1 MNGAEILSY
10 SSSCQATKHLSRYPV
25 QSFEQSRAQTFRVI
39 DHNTRLGA
47 VETQGCMLSQSY
59 REPWPVAPANE
70 PPSGW
75 APVAALAAQP
85 AERARVMVHMPAILK
100 PETTDSHPTFG
111 TAGGVR
117 ACLPARPGAAA
128 RHGRTGHGPA
138 GPGHWLSGLQGAA
151 PGRMA
156 VVVTVR

>member
-1 MNGAEILSY
+1 MIEVFAKALH
-10 SSSCQATKHLSRYPV
+10 ATLYLITPWQYPP
-25 QSFEQSRAQTFRVI
+25 
-39 DHNTRLGA
+39 RLGIRLGLA
-47 VETQGCMLSQSY
+47 CYSISCHALPVSAYSAEAY